1 MAPSKFSDSTLAPTA
16 RSPLAP
22 KPRSLQSRFILM
34 EGATVSLALLLMAG
48 ALGLNI
54 AIRSQFTSGVEV
66 LQQQIALQT
75 QVHDAFD
82 STVLTFWRCYGSKD
96 ASLSVEY
103 RHSVAQFRALTKE
116 FVDGSASKPQ
126 RIEVAALAAREKD
139 FFNLTDALV
148 AGRQIE
154 KEDEPQFGKLTSREG
169 GIRTIFRK
177 VEQKQFQSLG
187 AATRKLG
194 EYTEGLR
201 ALLLVLGLFPVAVML
216 CFRRAH
222 EERIWIPLEKIHRMV
237 VEVKRGN
244 LDVKGEAPETVE
256 LGSLTTAFLGMASEL
271 REMRDSL
278 EEKVKQRAAQLEAA
292 HKDLLRTA
300 KLASLGQLVSGVA
313 HEINNPLTSIL
324 GFSEVVLG
332 RPELDPSL
340 QTQVRTV
347 RDEALRLKRLVAN
360 LSRISRRSPGQLHL
374 MDLRAILDRLLDIRT
389 YQLAAN
395 NVHLQYRRP
404 EKPIWVKGD
413 ADLLLQVM
421 LQLVL
426 NAEQSIRESRE
437 QGEIRLKCDVSDGRA
452 RITVEDDGCGMAPE
466 IRDHIFDPFFTGRPA
481 WQGTG
486 LGLSISHSIVEQH
499 DGEIGV
505 ESEVG
510 RGTTMRVLLPLAV
523 AEQSSKQPG
532 DSQIETPPLAVV
544 SEMAASPEP
553 AGRFL
558 VIDDEADI
566 LNLVSVVLTK
576 TGASVVTLQDSAR
589 LESVLDE
596 GTFDAVLCDLKM
608 PGKDGLW
615 VLRTLRE
622 KQPELA
628 RKFLLMTGNLADA
641 DKARIDLEDVPVL
654 PKPFTLDGLRT
665 MVGEIVSSNN

>member
-1 MAPSKFSDSTLAPTA
+1 
-16 RSPLAP
+16 
-22 KPRSLQSRFILM
+22 M

-48 ALGLNI
+48 ALSLNV

-82 STVLTFWRCYGSKD
+82 STVLNFWRYYGSKD
-96 ASLSVEY
+96 AGLLVEY

-116 FVDGSASKPQ
+116 FADGAASKPQ
-126 RIEVAALAAREKD
+126 RMEVAALAAREKD
-139 FFNLTDALV
+139 FLNLTDALV

-154 KEDEPQFGKLTSREG
+154 KEDEPQFGKLTNREG
-169 GIRTIFRK
+169 GIRSVFREI
-177 VEQKQFQSLG
+177 EQKQFQSLR
-187 AATRKLG
+187 AATHRLG

-216 CFRRAH
+216 WFRRAH
-222 EERIWIPLEKIHRMV
+222 EERIWLPLEEIHRMV
-237 VEVKRGN
+237 TEVKRGN
-244 LDVKGEAPETVE
+244 LDVKGEAPATAE

-278 EEKVKQRAAQLEAA
+278 EEKVRQRAEQLEAA

-360 LSRISRRSPGQLHL
+360 LSRISRRGPGQLHL
-374 MDLRAILDRLLDIRT
+374 LDLRAIPDRLLDIRT

-395 NVHLQYRRP
+395 NVHLQYTRP

-437 QGEIRLKCDVSDGRA
+437 QGEIRLKCDVWDGRA
-452 RITVEDDGCGMAPE
+452 RITVEDDGCGMVPE
-466 IRDHIFDPFFTGRPA
+466 IHDHIFDPFFTGRPT

-486 LGLSISHSIVEQH
+486 LGLSISHSIIEQH
-499 DGEIGV
+499 DGEIDV

-523 AEQSSKQPG
+523 AEQPSKQPG
-532 DSQIETPPLAVV
+532 DSQLEAPPSAVV
-544 SEMAASPEP
+544 SEMAASSEP

-589 LESVLDE
+589 LESVLNE

-654 PKPFTLDGLRT
+654 PKPFTLAGLRT
-665 MVGEIVSSNN
+665 MVREIVSSNS

>member
-1 MAPSKFSDSTLAPTA
+1 VAPSKFSDSTLAPTA

-216 CFRRAH
+216 WFRRAH

>member
-1 MAPSKFSDSTLAPTA
+1 
-16 RSPLAP
+16 
-22 KPRSLQSRFILM
+22 M

-82 STVLTFWRCYGSKD
+82 STVLNFWRCYGSKD

-216 CFRRAH
+216 WFRRAH

>member
-1 MAPSKFSDSTLAPTA
+1 
-16 RSPLAP
+16 
-22 KPRSLQSRFILM
+22 M

-48 ALGLNI
+48 ALGLNV

-82 STVLTFWRCYGSKD
+82 STVLNFWRSYGSKD
-96 ASLSVEY
+96 ARLLVEY

-116 FVDGSASKPQ
+116 FADGSASKPQ
-126 RIEVAALAAREKD
+126 PMEVAALATREKD
-139 FFNLTDALV
+139 YLSLTDFLI

-154 KEDEPQFGKLTSREG
+154 KEDEPQFVRLTSREG
-169 GIRTIFRK
+169 GIRAIFRK
-177 VEQKQFQSLG
+177 IEQKQFQSLG

-216 CFRRAH
+216 WFRRAH
-222 EERIWIPLEKIHRMV
+222 EERIWLPLEEIHRMV

-256 LGSLTTAFLGMASEL
+256 LGSLTKSFLGMASEL

-278 EEKVKQRAAQLEAA
+278 EEKVRQRAAQLEAA

-332 RPELDPSL
+332 RPELDASL

-360 LSRISRRSPGQLHL
+360 LSRISRRSPGRLHL
-374 MDLRAILDRLLDIRT
+374 LDLRAIPDRLLDIRT

-395 NVHLQYRRP
+395 NVHLQYTRP

-437 QGEIRLKCDVSDGRA
+437 QGEIRLKCDVSEGRA
-452 RITVEDDGCGMAPE
+452 RITVEDDGCGIPPE

-523 AEQSSKQPG
+523 TTQSSKQPG
-532 DSQIETPPLAVV
+532 DPQAEPLPEAQTLALV

-589 LESVLDE
+589 LESVLGD

-641 DKARIDLEDVPVL
+641 DKARVDLEDVPVL

-665 MVGEIVSSNN
+665 MVGDIVSSNN